1 MRKSPVI
8 RSFLALQFLVLLLL
22 GITPKKGLHDIFAR
36 HQHQAPAAG
45 GELQLQQGTFYCDIH
60 DFVAESPFTLTDLSK
75 GAVIFVAHHTDF
87 TVHRVSPVQ
96 KLAAAMENKGP
107 PAVFL

>member
-8 RSFLALQFLVLLLL
+8 RSILALQFLMLLLL

-45 GELQLQQGTFYCDIH
+45 GELQWQQGTFYCDIH
-60 DFVAESPFTLTDLSK
+60 NFVAKSPFEPAELPANSV
-75 GAVIFVAHHTDF
+75 AFVAPHQNF
-87 TVHRVSPVQ
+87 IPRTVTPVQ
-96 KLAAAMENKGP
+96 KRVIAIENKGP
-107 PAVFL
+107 PAAFL